1 MQEYY
6 FLFAL
11 ALIYT
16 LFATLQDLKSREVA
30 NWLNFSFIAFA
41 LSYRTFYSLTTNNP
55 QFLILGLLGFIIFFI
70 LANALYY
77 GNAFAGGD
85 AKLLMA
91 FGIIL
96 PYTSYLS
103 LLYLSG
109 IFIFALL
116 LVGGIYTIII
126 SFFVALKNKK
136 KFKNSF
142 KGFYKEYKLIT
153 LLSTIIFIFLL
164 IYSRLQL
171 PFILL
176 SLFFLIPLIYIYTKA
191 IDKCMIILQK
201 PTKLTEGDWILN
213 NIKINSKITIKK
225 TVHGLTLKDIEILKK
240 HNKSILIKQGIPF
253 IPAFLITLIIMVFF
267 FSVSKLPDFLLPFLS

>member
-11 ALIYT
+11 AFIYT

-126 SFFVALKNKK
+126 SFFIALKNKK
-136 KFKNSF
+136 TFKNSF
-142 KGFYKEYKLIT
+142 KGLYKEYKLIT

-171 PFILL
+171 PFVLL

-191 IDKCMIILQK
+191 IDKCKIDNILRK
-201 PTKLTEGDWILN
+201 
-213 NIKINSKITIKK
+213 SK
-225 TVHGLTLKDIEILKK
+225 G
-240 HNKSILIKQGIPF
+240 S
-253 IPAFLITLIIMVFF
+253 
-267 FSVSKLPDFLLPFLS
+267 